1 MIVYLKSIHF
11 ILIAIV
17 LTCSPFLGTAQF
29 NKDVEPNINLETD
42 GIYTKIVFSAF
53 NKTRLKKSLRF
64 RALIVKNQNTDSS
77 EGQFEDEQYFILEA
91 GERKNISTA
100 TLDLSKGER
109 TIVFVLI
116 YEEGEIIGKDRIVIN
131 GFEGEDDMKP
141 KVVAKENLNFDKA
154 SDRTQDIDLLK
165 GLVIENTKTKPGR
178 DFYQMFYLA
187 YKNNNINGNKVV
199 KVDEVLAIGGNT
211 QIKIYAG
218 DDLVVQ
224 FFLNPRSAY
233 LKEMVDQSIARINIY
248 FQKRKAIRQNTIQ
261 Y

>member
-1 MIVYLKSIHF
+1 MILYLKGIHLIF
-11 ILIAIV
+11 IILIIV
-17 LTCSPFLGTAQF
+17 FTPYLSIAQF

-42 GIYTKIVFSAF
+42 GVYTKIIFSAF
-53 NKTRLKKSLRF
+53 NKTRLNKSLRF
-64 RALIVKNQNTDSS
+64 RALISQNQNADSS
-77 EGQFEDEQYFILEA
+77 KIQFEDEQYFILES

-100 TLDLSKGER
+100 TLDLSKGQR

-116 YEEGEIIGKDRIVIN
+116 YEEDKIIGKERIVIN

-141 KVVAKENLNFDKA
+141 KVVAKENLTTQKTADH
-154 SDRTQDIDLLK
+154 TQDIDLLK
-165 GLVIENTKTKPGR
+165 GLVVENTKTKPGR

-218 DDLVVQ
+218 DELVVQ
-224 FFLNPRSAY
+224 FFLNPRSSY
-233 LKEMVDQSIARINIY
+233 LKEMVDLSIARINLY
-248 FQKRKAIRQNTIQ
+248 FQKRKAIRKNTIQ